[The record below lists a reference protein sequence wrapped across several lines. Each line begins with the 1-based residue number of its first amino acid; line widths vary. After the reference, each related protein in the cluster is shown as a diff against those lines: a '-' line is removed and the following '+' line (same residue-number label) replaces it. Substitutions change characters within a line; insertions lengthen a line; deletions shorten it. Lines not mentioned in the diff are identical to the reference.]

1 MVLTAGTRGVT
12 SYSISYVDCS
22 SPTIL
27 RTYDAGS
34 VCRTQL
40 TKEEAKPT
48 YTILQKTSTS
58 EIHGWKCSIRAT
70 RFFAKCGAWSHVK
83 LSAAPVIDSQEEVT
97 VGMCN
102 AMAVTSKFRPTAATE
117 SYTVKAGREN
127 IISFA
132 EVGSLLEENDSV
144 SCVGE
149 TTHINNKIHTNVVR
163 LVTYKIIIMP
173 VTYLVNEQKMEVV

>member
-1 MVLTAGTRGVT
+1 MVLTAGMRGVT
-12 SYSISYVDCS
+12 NYSISYVDCS

-102 AMAVTSKFRPTAATE
+102 AMAVTSKFRPTA
-117 SYTVKAGREN
+117 
-127 IISFA
+127 
-132 EVGSLLEENDSV
+132 
-144 SCVGE
+144 
-149 TTHINNKIHTNVVR
+149 
-163 LVTYKIIIMP
+163 P
-173 VTYLVNEQKMEVV
+173 